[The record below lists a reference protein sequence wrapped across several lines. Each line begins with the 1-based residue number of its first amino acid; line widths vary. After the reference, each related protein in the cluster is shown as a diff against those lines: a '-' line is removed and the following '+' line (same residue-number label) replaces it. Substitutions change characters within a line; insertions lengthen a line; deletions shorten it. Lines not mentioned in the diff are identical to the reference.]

1 MNIIIRDAKTL
12 GQAIRDRR
20 KLAGIRI
27 DDAAALCG
35 IAVSTLSA
43 MENGSRP
50 AGIDKILPVLEKLGL
65 RLTIGCDDGLS

>member
-1 MNIIIRDAKTL
+1 MNVVIRDAETL
-12 GQAIRDRR
+12 GQVIRERR
-20 KLAGIRI
+20 KLAGVRI

-65 RLTIGCDDGLS
+65 RLTVESDD

>member
-1 MNIIIRDAKTL
+1 MNTVIQDAETL
-12 GQAIRDRR
+12 GQVIRERR
-20 KLAGIRI
+20 KLAGVRI

-50 AGIDKILPVLEKLGL
+50 AGIDKILLVLERLGL
-65 RLTIGCDDGLS
+65 RLTVESDD

>member
-1 MNIIIRDAKTL
+1 MKIIIRDAKTL

-20 KLAGIRI
+20 KQAGIRI
-27 DDAAALCG
+27 DDAAAMCG

-65 RLTIGCDDGLS
+65 RLIVECDD

>member
-1 MNIIIRDAKTL
+1 MNVVIRDAEAL
-12 GQAIRDRR
+12 GNAIRERR
-20 KLAGIRI
+20 KQAGIRI

-65 RLTIGCDDGLS
+65 RLIVESDD

>member
-1 MNIIIRDAKTL
+1 MNVIIRDAETL
-12 GQAIRDRR
+12 GQVIRDRR
-20 KLAGIRI
+20 KLAGVRI

-35 IAVSTLSA
+35 ISVSTLSA

-65 RLTIGCDDGLS
+65 RLIVESDD

>member
-1 MNIIIRDAKTL
+1 MNVVIRDAETL
-12 GQAIRDRR
+12 GQVIRERR
-20 KLAGIRI
+20 KLAGVRI

-65 RLTIGCDDGLS
+65 RLIVESDE

>member
-1 MNIIIRDAKTL
+1 MNVVIQDAETL
-12 GQAIRDRR
+12 GKVIRERR
-20 KLAGIRI
+20 KQAGIRI

-65 RLTIGCDDGLS
+65 RLIVESDD

>member
-1 MNIIIRDAKTL
+1 MNVVIQDAETL
-12 GQAIRDRR
+12 GKVIRERR
-20 KLAGIRI
+20 KQAGIRI

-43 MENGSRP
+43 MENGFRP

-65 RLTIGCDDGLS
+65 RLIVESDD

>member
-1 MNIIIRDAKTL
+1 MNVVIQDAETL
-12 GQAIRDRR
+12 GQVIRERR
-20 KLAGIRI
+20 KQAGVRI

-50 AGIDKILPVLEKLGL
+50 AGIDKILSVLEKLGL
-65 RLTIGCDDGLS
+65 RLTVESDD

>member
-1 MNIIIRDAKTL
+1 MKIIIRDTKTL

-20 KLAGIRI
+20 KQAGIRI
-27 DDAAALCG
+27 DDAAAMCG

-65 RLTIGCDDGLS
+65 RLIVECDD